1 MNDLRPFDPAEV
13 AAAIAGTW
21 KWHGERTMSPQK
33 RGDAGAG
40 ARLLIDLGPLLVF
53 FVTNG
58 FAPVPETFRIFYAT
72 GAFMIAM
79 MIAMIWSQIRYKHIS
94 PLLLF
99 SGAMVLVLGGITI
112 WLHDETFIKVKPT
125 IYYLIVAGLLG
136 FGLVTGRNLLKLVL
150 EAVYPGLSDR
160 GWRILT
166 RNWIAYFVVMAV
178 INEAVWRTQST
189 DFWVGFKL
197 WFFLPATF
205 VFALANVPMLM
216 KHGLQVSDAADE
228 PPAPPTQ

>member
-1 MNDLRPFDPAEV
+1 MTE
-13 AAAIAGTW
+13 AAAKPKG
-21 KWHGERTMSPQK
+21 P
-33 RGDAGAG
+33 GAG
-40 ARLLIDLGPLLVF
+40 ARLIIDLGPLLVF
-53 FVTNG
+53 FLVNG
-58 FAPVPETFRIFYAT
+58 FAPVLEEFRIFYAT

-79 MIAMIWSQIRYKHIS
+79 IVALIYSQVRYRHIS

-99 SGAMVLVLGGITI
+99 SGFMVVVLGGITL

-125 IYYLIVAGLLG
+125 IYYLVVAGLLG
-136 FGLVTGRNLLKLVL
+136 FGLWSGRNLLKLVL
-150 EAVYPGLSDR
+150 ESVYPGLSER
-160 GWRILT
+160 GWQLLT
-166 RNWIAYFVVMAV
+166 RNWIAYFVAMAV
-178 INEAVWRTQST
+178 INEAIWRTQST

-216 KHGLQVSDAADE
+216 RHGLQMEEATDE